1 MQYLGAWPTPD
12 KKPQAVQFFK
22 IYELGYD
29 KMRKK
34 WANED
39 IIADGYK
46 NTIQIPSDIKPGTYI
61 LRTDLLSLHGN
72 GRIDGPQFYT
82 HCFNVEV
89 LGDGTVSPPGVTF
102 PGGYK
107 ANEPGVIQRLSG
119 NAGENYVGYIS
130 LRALSHTDTEMIYR

>member
-1 MQYLGAWPTPD
+1 
-12 KKPQAVQFFK
+12 V
-22 IYELGYD
+22 
-29 KMRKK
+29 RKK

-39 IIADGYK
+39 IIEDGYK
-46 NTIQIPSDIKPGTYI
+46 NTIQIPSDIKPGNYI

-89 LGDGTVSPPGVTF
+89 LGDGTVTPPGVKF

-107 ANEPGVIQRLSG
+107 ANEPGVTARLYG
-119 NAGENYVGYIS
+119 NTGENYVRNFLASYN
-130 LRALSHTDTEMIYR
+130 